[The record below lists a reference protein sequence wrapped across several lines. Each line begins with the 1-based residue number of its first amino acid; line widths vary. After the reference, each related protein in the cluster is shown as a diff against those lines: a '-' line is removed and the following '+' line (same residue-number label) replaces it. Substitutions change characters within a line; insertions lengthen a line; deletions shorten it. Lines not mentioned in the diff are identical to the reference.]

1 MKITQTAAG
10 IALALGASLTLVG
23 CTSATDAAKTAD
35 VASTADLTS
44 AQQDCVAAVQ
54 ADVDAATAATALV
67 APSEPLDL
75 AALSGGTVWFIT
87 VSMNQFSTDMATG
100 VQAAADAAGV
110 KLVTY
115 DGQGLANRFNEGIS
129 QAVAQDAAGI
139 ILVGIDP
146 TVVTGSLSEA
156 AAAGIPVQNTLNGDP
171 TDEVPEG
178 MYTNLTS
185 DFTGDGETA
194 AKWALIDSGCQAD
207 MVSLY
212 SSSVGVWQKMADG
225 AASVF
230 DEYCPED
237 CSFKALNVDIANV
250 STDIGSQLQ
259 TALQQDQGVN
269 YVYPVWD
276 SAVPFVSPVM
286 SAANSTAKVI
296 SRDGLEANLAMIA
309 DNNGQAMTIAMPTTS
324 WIGWIAFDS
333 VARAATG
340 AEVPDYVIPTRII
353 DSTTIGDGSAAA
365 LFPEYVDY
373 ETAFTDAWTG

>member
-1 MKITQTAAG
+1 MKLTTTIAG
-10 IALALGASLTLVG
+10 LALAVGVSVALVG
-23 CTSATDAAKTAD
+23 CTSATDAAQSID
-35 VASTADLTS
+35 VTSTADLTA

-54 ADVDAATAATALV
+54 ADVDAATAETALV
-67 APSEPLDL
+67 APTDPLDL
-75 AALSGGTVWFIT
+75 DALAGGTVWFIT

-110 KLVTY
+110 ELVTY

-129 QAVAQDAAGI
+129 QAVAQGAAGI

-146 TVVTGSLSEA
+146 TVVTGSLA
-156 AAAGIPVQNTLNGDP
+156 AAADAGIPVQNTLNGDP
-171 TDEVPEG
+171 GDDVPEG

-185 DFTGDGETA
+185 DFTGDGATA

-207 MVSLY
+207 MVALY
-212 SSSVGVWQKMADG
+212 SSSVGVWQKMVDG
-225 AASVF
+225 AEPVF
-230 DEYCPED
+230 AEYCPED

-259 TALQQDQGVN
+259 TALQQNQDVN

-276 SAVPFVSPVM
+276 SAVPFVTPVM
-286 SAANSTAKVI
+286 SAANSTAKVL

-309 DNNGQAMTIAMPTTS
+309 AGNGQAMTIAMPTTS

-340 AEVPDYVIPTRII
+340 ADVPDYVIPTRIV
-353 DSTTIGDGSAAA
+353 DGSNIGDATADT

-373 ETAFTDAWTG
+373 ESAFTDAWTS

>member
-1 MKITQTAAG
+1 MKITPTLAG
-10 IALALGASLTLVG
+10 LALALGASLTLAG
-23 CTSATDAAKTAD
+23 CTSATDAAQTAD
-35 VASTADLTS
+35 VTSTADLTATQQECVS
-44 AQQDCVAAVQ
+44 ALQ
-54 ADVDAATAATALV
+54 ADVDTATADTALV
-67 APSEPLDL
+67 APTEPLDL
-75 AALSGGTVWFIT
+75 AALSGGTVWMIT

-110 KLVTY
+110 ELVTY

-146 TVVTGSLSEA
+146 TVVTGSLAAA

-178 MYTNLTS
+178 MYINLTS
-185 DFTGDGETA
+185 DFTADGETA
-194 AKWALIDSGCQAD
+194 AKWALIDSRCQAD

-212 SSSVGVWQKMADG
+212 SSSVGVWQKMVDG
-225 AASVF
+225 AESVF
-230 DEYCPED
+230 AEYCPED
-237 CSFKALNVDIANV
+237 CTFKALNVDIANV

-259 TALQQDQGVN
+259 TALQQNLDVN

-286 SAANSTAKVI
+286 SAANSSAKVL

-309 DNNGQAMTIAMPTTS
+309 DNSGQAMTIAMPTTS

-340 AEVPDYVIPTRII
+340 TDVPEYVIPTRII
-353 DSTTIGDGSAAA
+353 DSTTIGDGTAGD
-365 LFPEYVDY
+365 LFPEYDGY
-373 ETAFTDAWTG
+373 QSAFTDAWAK